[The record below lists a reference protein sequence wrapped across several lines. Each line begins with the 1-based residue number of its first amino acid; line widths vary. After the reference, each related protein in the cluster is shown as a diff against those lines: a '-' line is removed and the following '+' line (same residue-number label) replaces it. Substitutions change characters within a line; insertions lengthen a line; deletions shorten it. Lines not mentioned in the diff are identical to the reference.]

1 MDGRFYGFFIANGRS
16 VFPHK
21 DFDTNRCFLGRR
33 GGISPWLIAIFG
45 ENVDLLQSVLQ
56 VLLGK
61 W

>member
-1 MDGRFYGFFIANGRS
+1 MHEDFGTNGCFF
-16 VFPHK
+16 
-21 DFDTNRCFLGRR
+21 GRR